1 VERALLIGLPAL
13 MGGLMINNVLRT
25 ASTTADLRRK
35 LTSST
40 KRTGAGADRIAN
52 AHDGT
57 DASFTDTLAAAQQGG
72 FELADVE
79 TATTR
84 LDDEHTRCDAMS
96 RSRWNVTGM
105 SVSAPGLSNLRGGL
119 GPIGTPVRSGC
130 ARSTD
135 RGAAALKAECA
146 TDVVGAGVV
155 RFRDDP
161 PRIAGSFP
169 SDLPLAAAL
178 EQGALLP
185 GALAES
191 PVVGLAGRVLNQL
204 LATVADR

>member
-1 VERALLIGLPAL
+1 
-13 MGGLMINNVLRT
+13 MINNVLGT

-57 DASFTDTLAAAQQGG
+57 YASFTGTLAAAQKGG
-72 FELADVE
+72 SELADVE
-79 TATTR
+79 TTTTR
-84 LDDEHTRCDAMS
+84 LDDEQIRCDAMS
-96 RSRWNVTGM
+96 RSRWKVTGV
-105 SVSAPGLSNLRGGL
+105 SVSAPGLPNLRGGC
-119 GPIGTPVRSGC
+119 GPIGTPVRSGG

-135 RGAAALKAECA
+135 RGAPAHEAECA

-155 RFRDDP
+155 RLLDDP
-161 PRIAGSFP
+161 SRIAGSFP

-185 GALAES
+185 GARAES
-191 PVVGLAGRVLNQL
+191 PLVGLAGGVLNQL